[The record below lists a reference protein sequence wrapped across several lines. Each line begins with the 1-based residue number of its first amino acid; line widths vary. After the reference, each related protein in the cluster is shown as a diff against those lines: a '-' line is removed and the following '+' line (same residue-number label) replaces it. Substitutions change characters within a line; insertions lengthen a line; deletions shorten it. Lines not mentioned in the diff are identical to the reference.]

1 MTNYNTIEEIND
13 RLDEIEIEIFN
24 LEMADV
30 LWGHEKERWERLC
43 NERNT
48 LYAMLKAKAWTL

>member
-1 MTNYNTIEEIND
+1 MTNYHTIEEIND

-48 LYAMLKAKAWTL
+48 LYAMLKAKA